1 MQTPLVT
8 MERSAMSAQQ
18 KHAILGN
25 DLVRRLSMIDQKVD
39 MEEKLDVVNKFTK
52 NLKTSGYNRNQCME
66 LVTSGVRGFMNKQV
80 NRKKNGE
87 EFYRSA
93 KKTMGKR
100 IHKKLTEKTNWY
112 RKKKENDTERN
123 FVGLNANGLP
133 SWRRYHG

>member
-1 MQTPLVT
+1 
-8 MERSAMSAQQ
+8 
-18 KHAILGN
+18 
-25 DLVRRLSMIDQKVD
+25 MINQKVD